1 MAEKLDATVENVP
14 CSSTTGGSSER
25 HCGSLTPAIPTAG
38 SAVPAVVIGVGV
50 VGVGVSAGVGAVAE
64 TGCGG
69 VIDSMVVGSVEG
81 LDPAIVG
88 TPLTPDSA
96 SDEGAVSAS
105 EDEGAAGSTELGVTA
120 GAGSAEHPTTRIV
133 ISAAAAGIASGQRD
147 RRMRMTRQR

>member
-38 SAVPAVVIGVGV
+38 SAVPAVVIGV
-50 VGVGVSAGVGAVAE
+50 VGIGMGAGVGAVAE

-96 SDEGAVSAS
+96 SDEGAVPAS
-105 EDEGAAGSTELGVTA
+105 DEDGAAVTELGVTA

-133 ISAAAAGIASGQRD
+133 IRAPANRAGITRRQRD